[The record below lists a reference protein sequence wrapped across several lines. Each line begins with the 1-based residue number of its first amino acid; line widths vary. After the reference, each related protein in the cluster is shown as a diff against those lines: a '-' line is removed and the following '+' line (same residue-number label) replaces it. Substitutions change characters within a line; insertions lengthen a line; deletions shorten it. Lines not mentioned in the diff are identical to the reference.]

1 MITTSRHPHRI
12 TRNLLKLGAML
23 TLAAG
28 GVGLNS
34 LAASAAPNAVV
45 DLPASGLA
53 VQCSLNGAPVTYTAT
68 SGTMH
73 MVNQGH
79 IDANG
84 VFHFTGTVSL
94 QNVTATDGTTST
106 TYQVVG
112 ASWFGGGGTSPSTA
126 TVRSTDEFNIVGPQG
141 KVASVHAHLTFNP
154 DGSVTGAVLGEC
166 APPA

>member
-1 MITTSRHPHRI
+1 MITTSRHPSRI
-12 TRNLLKLGAML
+12 TRNLLKLAAML
-23 TLAAG
+23 TIAAG

-34 LAASAAPNAVV
+34 LAASAAPDAVV
-45 DLPASGLA
+45 NLPAAGLA
-53 VQCSLNGAPVTYTAT
+53 VQCSLNGAPVIYTAI

-79 IDANG
+79 VDANG

-94 QNVTATDGTTST
+94 QNVTATDGTTPT
-106 TYQVVG
+106 TYQIVG
-112 ASWFGGGGTSPSTA
+112 ASWFGGDGTSPATA
-126 TVRSTDEFNIVGPQG
+126 TVRSTDEFNIIGPQG

-154 DGSVTGAVLGEC
+154 DGSVTGAVLGDC